1 MCKTVK
7 NRGKTMHTNIT
18 LQTNPTFGGAFA
30 TVKYLGKSE
39 QIFAHEK
46 LNRNP
51 IHDLKTI
58 NVKNS
63 ADKIKIED
71 TKQTSKNEDIIIF
84 DTIKDVLSALFKENN
99 NINNRVT
106 LTKQFKEKFREIVKY
121 HFTEGLPAFNGETS
135 FKYKEM
141 FDSNGHKTMSIYMM
155 PTKIEKGDIGL
166 VYSKT
171 V

>member
-1 MCKTVK
+1 M
-7 NRGKTMHTNIT
+7 NTNMTI
-18 LQTNPTFGGAFA
+18 QTNPTFGGAFA

-39 QIFAHEK
+39 QTFAHEK

-63 ADKIKIED
+63 PDMIKIQD
-71 TKQTSKNEDIIIF
+71 TKQTSSNEDIIIF
-84 DTIKDVLSALFKENN
+84 DTIKDALSALFKENK
-99 NINNRVT
+99 INNRIT
-106 LTKQFKEKFREIVKY
+106 LTKEFKEKFKEIVKY
-121 HFTEGLPAFNGETS
+121 HFTEGLPAFSGETS

-141 FDSNGHKTMSIYMM
+141 FDSKGHKTMSIYMM
-155 PTKIEKGDIGL
+155 PTKIEKGDVGL